1 VMSDEPQYTLGSG
14 NVFADLDHPNP
25 EEALLKAKL
34 ARAIGAAIREQELT
48 PAAAAEILGLD
59 PPRISAMLCGRLAEF
74 SVERLLCCL
83 TALER
88 DVTITVGP
96 RKHERGRIELVSA
109 T

>member
-14 NVFADLDHPNP
+14 NVFADLDHPDP

-48 PAAAAEILGLD
+48 QAAADVLGLD
-59 PPRISAMLCGRLAEF
+59 PPSVAAMIRGRLAEF
-74 SVERLLCCL
+74 SVERLLRCL

-96 RKHERGRIELVSA
+96 GKHERGRIELVSA

>member
-1 VMSDEPQYTLGSG
+1 MSDEPQYSLGSG
-14 NVFADLDHPNP
+14 NVYADLEYPNP

-48 PAAAAEILGLD
+48 QAEAAEILGLD
-59 PPRISAMLCGRLAEF
+59 PPSVTAMICGRLAEF
-74 SVERLLCCL
+74 SVERLLRCL
-83 TALER
+83 TALQR

>member
-1 VMSDEPQYTLGSG
+1 MSDEPQYTLGSG

-48 PAAAAEILGLD
+48 PAAAAGVLGLD
-59 PPRISAMLCGRLAEF
+59 PPKVVAMMRGRLVEF
-74 SVERLLCCL
+74 PVERLLRCF

-96 RKHERGRIELVSA
+96 GKHERGRIELVSA